1 MDRRTSPICYHFP
14 SGKYSLRKARMS
26 ELFTVEIF
34 ENSRGSFTVLKI
46 NNITKTATDIETFAD
61 KKSAIAF
68 AIENGYKMKDLGKE
82 IK

>member
-1 MDRRTSPICYHFP
+1 
-14 SGKYSLRKARMS
+14 MS
-26 ELFTVEIF
+26 ELFTVEMF

-61 KKSAIAF
+61 KNSAVAF
-68 AIENGYKMKDLGKE
+68 AIENGYRVRDLGKE